1 MLGRGLTIK
10 NLIVTYIYRDSKESA
25 VDTFF
30 ENYAKTCNIP
40 LSEYRE
46 FVENVK
52 NVLNNN

>member
-1 MLGRGLTIK
+1 MTIYHLS
-10 NLIVTYIYRDSKESA
+10 NVKESA